1 MTVKDSAAKRHRESE
16 AHRLRNKSTKSAI
29 HTCERKF
36 REAVVSKDK
45 DAAQENLRALIK
57 ALDTAANKG
66 ILNKKAVS
74 RKKSRMAKYFNT
86 SFAVAE

>member
-29 HTCERKF
+29 HTYERKF
-36 REAVVSKDK
+36 RESVLASDK
-45 DAAQENLRALIK
+45 DAAQENLRVLIK

-66 ILNKKAVS
+66 ILNRKAVS
-74 RKKSRMAKYFNT
+74 RKKSRMANYFNS
-86 SFAVAE
+86 SFAEAK

>member
-16 AHRLRNKSTKSAI
+16 VRRLRNKSTKSAV

-36 REAVVSKDK
+36 RESVIAKDK
-45 DAAQENLRALIK
+45 DAAQENLKSLIK
-57 ALDTAANKG
+57 ALDTAASKG

-74 RKKSRMAKYFNT
+74 RKKSRMAKYFNS
-86 SFAVAE
+86 SFAVAK

>member
-16 AHRLRNKSTKSAI
+16 AHRLRNKSTKSAV

-36 REAVVSKDK
+36 REAVIAKNK
-45 DAAQENLRALIK
+45 ELAQDNLKALIK
-57 ALDTAANKG
+57 ALDTAASKG
-66 ILNKKAVS
+66 ILNKKAVA
-74 RKKSRMAKYFNT
+74 RKKSRMAKYFNA